1 MKKLFTH
8 KTLIRSAFLTVLFE
22 GITAFCRFGL
32 DLESTRDTASTV
44 GLITLGLRIHHSYL
58 GLLLVAIAFW
68 GLKTKRTSPSG
79 CWQSASHSFAAMPFT
94 ILVSCGLSPG
104 PRNSIC
110 SIPTVANIHFVYEYS
125 LL

>member
-1 MKKLFTH
+1 MKKIVTH
-8 KTLIRSAFLTVLFE
+8 KTLIQSAFLTVLFE

-68 GLKTKRTSPSG
+68 GLKTKPDIAKWVLAIGIALVCSDAIHHFGVLWLITGSPQCDLFYPGSG
-79 CWQSASHSFAAMPFT
+79 
-94 ILVSCGLSPG
+94 
-104 PRNSIC
+104 
-110 SIPTVANIHFVYEYS
+110 
-125 LL
+125 